1 MDYILAQLTDITL
14 KKTTGH
20 EQLSSNQLK
29 EAMQTFANLI
39 REYPADIEAYLVL
52 GDLYLAGEMF
62 SSALL
67 LYQKALILNPESIE
81 ISNRINLARIEGN
94 HDQPDMD
101 PISDVS
107 LDRLYTILAKDDH
120 RVDVQD
126 VDQATKLLDQ
136 IIHSKNPAE
145 LVALHL
151 DQIEN
156 LLPALLELNIRQAK
170 LENRNE
176 LASSLEELQQ
186 AINTGNNLP
195 IAGARTKDY
204 EQKNPLEHFAGEVTL
219 LVPDRNHPSARASFI
234 FECLVAAGCSCTL
247 MDESNGTDHLVE
259 GVTIACNPH
268 INPWLL
274 EYMAAKT
281 AKKLPIILDLDQNF
295 EEMPVYHP
303 QYMSTGLGSPANARA
318 YSAALLLSNIITVP
332 SQQFADRLN
341 YMGYKAIKIPDGWSR
356 SNSLWDK
363 TANPRNTINIGWL
376 GSTGFPEDLV
386 EIRRIINRVIREFPR
401 AQLVISESNIAFQL
415 FSSLPD
421 NRKLFIP
428 EVSNEDYPYLLGQ
441 LDILVVPAKNIP
453 YNLTKSDTIL
463 MEAGV
468 KRLPWVAG
476 NLPSFTEWNSG
487 GLLANTLEE
496 WHTNLRQ
503 LVMDGEMRSK
513 LGDDGCR
520 KAQQREMQLMKRFWI
535 DVIDEALKTPAIRGL
550 NSASYSIKQG

>member
-1 MDYILAQLTDITL
+1 MDYILAQLTDINFR
-14 KKTTGH
+14 KTTGH
-20 EQLSSNQLK
+20 EQLSSNLLK

-39 REYPADIEAYLVL
+39 REYPADLEAYLIL

-62 SSALL
+62 SAALF
-67 LYQKALILNPESIE
+67 LYKKALILNPEGIE
-81 ISNRINLARIEGN
+81 ISNRINLAKIEGN
-94 HDQPDMD
+94 HDQPDLD

-107 LDRLYTILAKDDH
+107 LDRLYDILAEDDH
-120 RVDVQD
+120 RVDFKD

-170 LENRNE
+170 VENRAE
-176 LASSLEELQQ
+176 LAASLGELQQ
-186 AINTGNNLP
+186 AINSGDNWQ
-195 IAGARTKDY
+195 IAGFKTKDI
-204 EQKNPLEHFAGEVTL
+204 EQNKPLVHFAGKVAL
-219 LVPDRNHPSARASFI
+219 LVPDRNHLSARASFI
-234 FECLVAAGCSCTL
+234 FECLVIAGCSCTL
-247 MDESNGTDHLVE
+247 VDESNGTDQFVE
-259 GVTIACNPH
+259 DVTIACNPH

-281 AKKLPIILDLDQNF
+281 ANKQPIILDLDKNF

-303 QYMSTGLGSPANARA
+303 QYINTGLGSPANARA
-318 YSAALLLSNIITVP
+318 YSAALLLSNIVTVP
-332 SQQFADRLN
+332 SKEFADRLN
-341 YMGYKAIKIPDGWSR
+341 QMGYKACTIPDGWSR
-356 SNSLWDK
+356 TNMLWDK
-363 TANPRNTINIGWL
+363 TSNPRNTINIGWL
-376 GSTGFPEDLV
+376 GSTGLPEDVV
-386 EIRRIINRVIREFPR
+386 EIRRIINRVIREYPR
-401 AQLVISESNIAFQL
+401 TQLVISESNSAFQL

-428 EVSNEDYPYLLGQ
+428 EVSNEDNPYLLGQ
-441 LDILVVPAKNIP
+441 LDILAVPIKNIP

-476 NLPSFTEWNSG
+476 VIPSFIEWKSG

-513 LGDDGCR
+513 LGDEGCR
-520 KAQQREMQLMKRFWI
+520 KAQQREMQLMKGLWI
-535 DVIDEALKTPAIRGL
+535 DVIDEALKERTRRGL
-550 NSASYSIKQG
+550 NSASHSIKQG

>member
-1 MDYILAQLTDITL
+1 MDYILAQLTDINYR
-14 KKTTGH
+14 KTTGH

-39 REYPADIEAYLVL
+39 REYPADLEAYLVL

-62 SSALL
+62 SAALL
-67 LYQKALILNPESIE
+67 LYQKALILDPESVE
-81 ISNRINLARIEGN
+81 ISNRINLAKIEGN
-94 HDQPDMD
+94 HDQPDLD
-101 PISDVS
+101 PISDVA
-107 LDRLYTILAKDDH
+107 LDRLYAILAKDDH
-120 RVDVQD
+120 RIDVQD

-170 LENRNE
+170 VENRNE
-176 LASSLEELQQ
+176 LASNLEELQL
-186 AINTGNNLP
+186 AINSGDNWP
-195 IAGARTKDY
+195 IAGSKTKDH
-204 EQKNPLEHFAGEVTL
+204 EQNKPVVHFEGKVTL
-219 LVPDRNHPSARASFI
+219 LVPDRHHPSARASFI
-234 FECLVAAGCSCTL
+234 FDCLVATGCSCIL
-247 MDESNGTDHLVE
+247 IDESNGTDQLDDD
-259 GVTIACNPH
+259 VTIACNPH

-281 AKKLPIILDLDQNF
+281 ANKRPIILDLDKNF

-318 YSAALLLSNIITVP
+318 YSAALLLSNIVTVP
-332 SQQFADRLN
+332 SQQFADSLN
-341 YMGYKAIKIPDGWSR
+341 NMGYKATTIPDGWSR

-363 TANPRNTINIGWL
+363 TSNPRNTINIGWL
-376 GSTGFPEDLV
+376 GSTGLPEDVV

-401 AQLVISESNIAFQL
+401 AQLVISESNNAFQL

-428 EVSNEDYPYLLGQ
+428 EISYEDNPYLLGQ
-441 LDILVVPAKNIP
+441 LDILVVPTKNIP
-453 YNLTKSDTIL
+453 FNLTKSDTIL

-468 KRLPWVAG
+468 KRLPWVAR

-520 KAQQREMQLMKRFWI
+520 KAQLREMQLMKRFWI
-535 DVIDEALKTPAIRGL
+535 DVIDEALNKTAIRGL
-550 NSASYSIKQG
+550 NSAYNSFKQG